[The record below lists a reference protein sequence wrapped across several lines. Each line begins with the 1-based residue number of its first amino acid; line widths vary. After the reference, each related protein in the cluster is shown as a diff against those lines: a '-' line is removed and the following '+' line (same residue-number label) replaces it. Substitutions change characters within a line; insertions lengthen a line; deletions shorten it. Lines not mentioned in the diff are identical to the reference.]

1 MNERPSAVNQNDL
14 FDAATT
20 LSRNTAAS
28 SELVN
33 RTHRVVRERA
43 LTMQQQKS
51 RVRSLW
57 FPLVISFGFLASLLY
72 ALWNMLDESEFFPDG
87 IPDASQQMM
96 LLLLWCLPVSAI
108 VLAAVWFRRGSQNPS
123 SGRAR

>member
-1 MNERPSAVNQNDL
+1 MNERPQALNRNDL

-20 LSRNTAAS
+20 SSVNTVAS
-28 SELVN
+28 AELVN

-43 LTMQQQKS
+43 RTMQQQKS

-108 VLAAVWFRRGSQNPS
+108 VLAAVWFRRGSQKPS
-123 SGRAR
+123 SGSAR